1 MVIKKAF
8 IKINKKEL
16 GAAAT
21 RYGILMIL
29 LLLWEFAVRADK
41 IDPFYTSYP
50 SEILSD
56 LWQFII
62 SGELA
67 MHAAITIEEA
77 LLGLF
82 YGTLLGVG
90 CGVLF
95 SQISFLGNVISPI
108 ITAAAGIPQLTISPL
123 YILWFGFGLKSK
135 VILAGMMVFFGVF
148 GSTFNAIKNLDQKL
162 IEASTILGASSFDT
176 LRLVVIPTCMP
187 WIISAIRSGV
197 GSCMVGAIM
206 GEYMGASGG
215 FGWMISFA
223 ASYFEIKR
231 VLSCILV
238 LLIFNRI
245 LNWIL
250 NRLEKR
256 LLLWRPETKLSIKT
270 AE

>member
-1 MVIKKAF
+1 MKTKRG
-8 IKINKKEL
+8 INKKDMRAL
-16 GAAAT
+16 LV
-21 RYGILMIL
+21 RYGILGVL
-29 LLLWEFAVRADK
+29 LLLWEFAVRGGR

-50 SEILSD
+50 SEILAD
-56 LWQFII
+56 LWQFIV

-67 MHAAITIEEA
+67 MHAAITIKEA

-82 YGTLLGVG
+82 YGTVLGVG

-95 SQISFLGNVISPI
+95 SQVRFLGEVVTPF
-108 ITAAAGIPQLTISPL
+108 ITALSGIPQLTLSPL

-148 GSTFNAIKNLDQKL
+148 GSTFNAIKNLDQRW
-162 IEASTILGASSFDT
+162 IEASHLLGASSFQT
-176 LRLVVIPTCMP
+176 LWLVVIPASMP

-238 LLIFNRI
+238 LLIFNRV
-245 LNWIL
+245 LNWVL
-250 NRLEKR
+250 SRLEMR
-256 LLLWRPETKLSIKT
+256 LLHWRQETKLSMKT
-270 AE
+270 SE

>member
-1 MVIKKAF
+1 MNTK
-8 IKINKKEL
+8 IKINKKEI
-16 GAAAT
+16 GAVAV
-21 RYGILMIL
+21 RYGILLVL
-29 LLLWEFAVRADK
+29 LLIWEFAVRAGK
-41 IDPFYTSYP
+41 INPFYTSYP

-56 LWQFII
+56 LWQFIV

-67 MHAAITIEEA
+67 HHASITIEEA
-77 LLGLF
+77 LWGLF
-82 YGTLLGVG
+82 YGTVLGVG

-95 SQISFLGNVISPI
+95 SQVRFLGNVITPF
-108 ITAAAGIPQLTISPL
+108 ITAMAGIPQLTLSPL

-148 GSTFNAIKNLDQKL
+148 GSTYNAIKNLDQRW
-162 IEASTILGASSFDT
+162 IEASSLLGASSFDT
-176 LRLVVIPTCMP
+176 LRLVVIPACMP

-238 LLIFNRI
+238 LLVFNRV
-245 LNWIL
+245 LNWVL
-250 NRLEKR
+250 SHLEKR
-256 LLLWRPETKLSIKT
+256 LLHWRTETNLSLKT

>member
-1 MVIKKAF
+1 MNAKK
-8 IKINKKEL
+8 KVNRKEIR
-16 GAAAT
+16 AAAL
-21 RYGILMIL
+21 RYGILAVL
-29 LLLWEFAVRADK
+29 LGIWEFAARSGK

-50 SEILSD
+50 SEILID
-56 LWQFII
+56 LYNFAI

-82 YGTLLGVG
+82 FGTVLGVG

-95 SQISFLGNVISPI
+95 SQIRFFGTIVTPF
-108 ITAAAGIPQLTISPL
+108 ITAMAGIPQLTLSPL

-135 VILAGMMVFFGVF
+135 VILAAMMVFFGVF
-148 GSTFNAIKNLDQKL
+148 GSTYNAIKNLDQRW
-162 IEASTILGASSFDT
+162 IEASSLLGASSFET
-176 LRLVVIPTCMP
+176 LILVVIPACMP

-238 LLIFNRI
+238 LLVFNRA

-250 NRLEKR
+250 NRLEIR
-256 LLLWRPETKLSIKT
+256 LLHWRQETNLSLKT

>member
-1 MVIKKAF
+1 MSIKSTLH
-8 IKINKKEL
+8 KKEL
-16 GAAAT
+16 GASAT
-21 RYGILMIL
+21 RYAILFL
-29 LLLWEFAVRADK
+29 LLFAWETAAHAGR

-56 LWQFII
+56 LWQFAA

-77 LLGLF
+77 LWGLF
-82 YGTLLGVG
+82 YGTVFGVG

-95 SQISFLGNVISPI
+95 SQIRFLGNVISPI
-108 ITAAAGIPQLTISPL
+108 ITAMAGIPQLTLSPL

-148 GSTFNAIKNLDQKL
+148 GSTFNAIKNLDQRW
-162 IEASTILGASSFDT
+162 IEASLLLGASPFQT
-176 LRLVVIPTCMP
+176 LWLVVIPTCMP
-187 WIISAIRSGV
+187 WIISAVRSGV

-206 GEYMGASGG
+206 GEYLGASGG

-238 LLIFNRI
+238 LLVFNRV

-270 AE
+270 TE

>member
-1 MVIKKAF
+1 MSIKSTLH
-8 IKINKKEL
+8 KKEL
-16 GAAAT
+16 GASAP
-21 RYGILMIL
+21 RYAILFL
-29 LLLWEFAVRADK
+29 LLFAWETAAHAGR

-56 LWQFII
+56 LWQFAA

-77 LLGLF
+77 LWGLF
-82 YGTLLGVG
+82 YGTVFGVG

-95 SQISFLGNVISPI
+95 SQIRFLGNVIYPI
-108 ITAAAGIPQLTISPL
+108 ITAMAGIHQLTLSPL

-148 GSTFNAIKNLDQKL
+148 GSTFNAIKNLDQRW
-162 IEASTILGASSFDT
+162 IEASLLLGASPFQT
-176 LRLVVIPTCMP
+176 LWLVVVPTCMP
-187 WIISAIRSGV
+187 WIISAVRSGV

-238 LLIFNRI
+238 LLVFNRV

-270 AE
+270 TE

>member
-1 MVIKKAF
+1 MKAKSKF
-8 IKINKKEL
+8 NKNEF
-16 GAAAT
+16 GAT
-21 RYGILMIL
+21 LLRYGILTTL
-29 LLLWEFAVRADK
+29 LLIWEFGARSGK

-50 SEILSD
+50 SEILAD
-56 LWQFII
+56 LWQFMI

-77 LLGLF
+77 LWGLF
-82 YGTLLGVG
+82 YGTVLGVG

-95 SQISFLGNVISPI
+95 SQIKFLGNVISPI
-108 ITAAAGIPQLTISPL
+108 ITAMAGIPQLTLSPL

-148 GSTFNAIKNLDQKL
+148 GSTYNAIKNLDQRL
-162 IEASTILGASSFDT
+162 IEASILLGANAYDT
-176 LRLVVIPTCMP
+176 LWLVVIPTCMP

-238 LLIFNRI
+238 LLIFNRT

-256 LLLWRPETKLSIKT
+256 LLLWRPETNLSLKT
-270 AE
+270 TE